1 MGSRSKRYIENSEK
15 IDPDQIYSLDEGL
28 ALIKESSKLKFDET
42 VDIAI
47 NLNIDPTFS
56 DQNVRG
62 VVNLPNGIGKD
73 LLVQNNA

>member
-1 MGSRSKRYIENSEK
+1 M
-15 IDPDQIYSLDEGL
+15 
-28 ALIKESSKLKFDET
+28 ALIKESSNSKFDET
-42 VDIAI
+42 VDISI

-73 LLVQNNA
+73 LSVAVFAKGDKAKEAEEASGADIVGQMN